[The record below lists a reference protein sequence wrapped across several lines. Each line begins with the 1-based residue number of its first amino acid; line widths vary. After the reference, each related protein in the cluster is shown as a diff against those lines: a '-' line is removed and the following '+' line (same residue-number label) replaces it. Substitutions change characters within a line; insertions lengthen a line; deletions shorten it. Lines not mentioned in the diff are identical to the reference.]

1 MKVHDF
7 KIKSLTNFLNTQL
20 ENAQAVLAV
29 IVLILASFME
39 AQMLA

>member
-1 MKVHDF
+1 MKVYF
-7 KIKSLTNFLNTQL
+7 TIKSLTSFLNTQL